1 MPPRI
6 TQYLNKTILVSIP
19 SLFEDGA
26 CRAYRLLGVEVQG
39 LWLQSDKLIQRLA
52 SADTKDYESLAPV
65 VFVPFGQIAGVMLAT
80 RSPELPA
87 ALAMRSGAPATR
99 PQRKAA
105 PPSPENRVKRK
116 K

>member
-1 MPPRI
+1 MTPRLN
-6 TQYLNKTILVSIP
+6 QYLNRTVLVSIP

-26 CRAYRLLGVEVQG
+26 CRAYRLIGVEVQG
-39 LWLQSDKLIQRLA
+39 LWLHSEELIRRLA
-52 SADTKDYESLAPV
+52 SDDTKDYESLAPV

-87 ALAMRSGAPATR
+87 ALAKRVPGAR
-99 PQRKAA
+99 PRPKAG
-105 PPSPENRVKRK
+105 PPSPESHVKRK

>member
-6 TQYLNKTILVSIP
+6 TQYLNRIVLVSIP
-19 SLFEDGA
+19 ALFEDGA

-39 LWLQSDKLIQRLA
+39 LWLQSEELIRRLA
-52 SADTKDYESLAPV
+52 SDDTKDHESLAPV

-87 ALAMRSGAPATR
+87 ALAKRASGAR
-99 PQRKAA
+99 PRPK
-105 PPSPENRVKRK
+105 PERPSPESRVKRK

>member
-1 MPPRI
+1 MTPRL

-39 LWLQSDKLIQRLA
+39 LWLHSEEMIQRLG

-80 RSPELPA
+80 RSPEFRA
-87 ALAMRSGAPATR
+87 SAR
-99 PQRKAA
+99 PPSTARPRPKAA
-105 PPSPENRVKRK
+105 PPSPESRVKRK
-116 K
+116 R

>member
-1 MPPRI
+1 MTPRI
-6 TQYLNKTILVSIP
+6 NQYLNKTVLVFIP

-39 LWLQSDKLIQRLA
+39 LWLHSEELIQRLA
-52 SADTKDYESLAPV
+52 SDDTRDYESLAPV

-80 RSPELPA
+80 RSPEIPA
-87 ALAMRSGAPATR
+87 ELARTGSSAPPR
-99 PQRKAA
+99 PKAE
-105 PPSPENRVKRK
+105 PPSPEGSVKRK